1 MYGRNVYGKNECIW
15 EFASRRVVDFYNTRS
30 TLTQNTL
37 RKDNVIPILG
47 GAFRVVRVLC
57 LFMLV
62 RGTVMS
68 LETSNKMKALVLGH
82 SFIKRLRR
90 WMRSNGRSMS
100 TRKHDVH
107 LYGVRGRTIAKT
119 YYNDLKVV
127 RRKCPDVVF
136 LQVGGNDIL
145 KDSPPTLILVR
156 MKRLVSVLLEKYH
169 VSTVIVGSVFC
180 RRKPCGLSR
189 RAYDRKKQKIN
200 KFLSKEFGRNTSTET
215 EFTSTKMETGASII
229 ALANL
234 FGLVLAIE

>member
-1 MYGRNVYGKNECIW
+1 MYGRNVYGKNACIW
-15 EFASRRVVDFYNTRS
+15 EFASRRVAGFYNTRN

-37 RKDNVIPILG
+37 RKDNVIPIFW

-68 LETSNKMKALVLGH
+68 LEMSNKMKALVLEH

-107 LYGVRGRTIAKT
+107 LYGVGGRTIAKT

-127 RRKCPDVVF
+127 RRKRPDVVF
-136 LQVGGNDIL
+136 LQVGSNDIL
-145 KDSPPTLILVR
+145 KESSPTIILAR

-169 VSTVIVGSVFC
+169 VSTVIVGSVVC
-180 RRKPCGLSR
+180 RRKSRGLSR

-200 KFLSKEFGRNTSTET
+200 KFLSKEFGTSKRGKKSFFFPHKFFKEKY
-215 EFTSTKMETGASII
+215 FDRDGIH
-229 ALANL
+229 LNQD
-234 FGLVLAIE
+234 GNR

>member
-1 MYGRNVYGKNECIW
+1 
-15 EFASRRVVDFYNTRS
+15 
-30 TLTQNTL
+30 
-37 RKDNVIPILG
+37 
-47 GAFRVVRVLC
+47 
-57 LFMLV
+57 
-62 RGTVMS
+62 MS

-107 LYGVRGRTIAKT
+107 LYGVGGRTIAKT

-127 RRKCPDVVF
+127 WRKRPDVVS

-145 KDSPPTLILVR
+145 KDSSPTLILVR

-180 RRKPCGLSR
+180 RRKPWGLSR

-229 ALANL
+229 ALKKL

>member
-1 MYGRNVYGKNECIW
+1 MYGRNVYEKNACIW
-15 EFASRRVVDFYNTRS
+15 EFASRRVAGFYNTRN

-37 RKDNVIPILG
+37 RKDNVIPIFW

-68 LETSNKMKALVLGH
+68 LEMSNKMKALVLEH

-90 WMRSNGRSMS
+90 WMRINGRSMS

-107 LYGVRGRTIAKT
+107 LYGVGGRTIAKT

-127 RRKCPDVVF
+127 RRKRPDVVF

-145 KDSPPTLILVR
+145 KESSPTIILAR
-156 MKRLVSVLLEKYH
+156 MKRLVYVLLEKYH
-169 VSTVIVGSVFC
+169 VSTVIVGSVVC
-180 RRKPCGLSR
+180 RRKSRGLSR

-200 KFLSKEFGRNTSTET
+200 KFLSKEFGTSKRGKKSFFFPHKFFKEKY
-215 EFTSTKMETGASII
+215 FDRDGIH
-229 ALANL
+229 LNQD
-234 FGLVLAIE
+234 GNR

>member
-1 MYGRNVYGKNECIW
+1 
-15 EFASRRVVDFYNTRS
+15 
-30 TLTQNTL
+30 
-37 RKDNVIPILG
+37 
-47 GAFRVVRVLC
+47 
-57 LFMLV
+57 MLV

-107 LYGVRGRTIAKT
+107 LYGVGGRTIAKT

-127 RRKCPDVVF
+127 RRKRPDVVF
-136 LQVGGNDIL
+136 LQVGGNDIS
-145 KDSPPTLILVR
+145 KDSSPTLILVK

-180 RRKPCGLSR
+180 RRKPRGLSR

-200 KFLSKEFGRNTSTET
+200 KFLSKEFGTSKRGKKSFFFPHKFFKEKY
-215 EFTSTKMETGASII
+215 FDRDGIHLNQDGNRCFYNSIKK
-229 ALANL
+229 ALRFSLNN
-234 FGLVLAIE
+234 

>member
-1 MYGRNVYGKNECIW
+1 MYGRNVYGKNACIW
-15 EFASRRVVDFYNTRS
+15 EFASRRVAGFYNTRN

-37 RKDNVIPILG
+37 RKDNVIPIFW

-68 LETSNKMKALVLGH
+68 LEMSNKMKALVLEH

-90 WMRSNGRSMS
+90 WMRINGRSMS
-100 TRKHDVH
+100 TIKHDVH
-107 LYGVRGRTIAKT
+107 LYGVGGRTIAKT

-127 RRKCPDVVF
+127 RRKRPDVVF

-145 KDSPPTLILVR
+145 KESSPTLILVR

-169 VSTVIVGSVFC
+169 VSTVIVGSVCC
-180 RRKPCGLSR
+180 RRKPWGLSR

-200 KFLSKEFGRNTSTET
+200 KCLSKEFSTSNSLKRNTSTET
-215 EFTSTKMETGASII
+215 EFTSTKMETGASTI
-229 ALANL
+229 ALKNYS
-234 FGLVLAIE
+234 V